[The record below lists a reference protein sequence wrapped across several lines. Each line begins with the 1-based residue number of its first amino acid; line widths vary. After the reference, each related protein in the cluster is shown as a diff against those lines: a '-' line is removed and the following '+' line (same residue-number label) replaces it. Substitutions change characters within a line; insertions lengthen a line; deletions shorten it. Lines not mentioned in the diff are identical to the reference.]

1 MNEIEKSENL
11 FLELSE
17 IITQSRLKVAVFVN
31 STLTDLYWH
40 IGEHITQTLLKN
52 RRAEYGKSIL
62 QTVSAKLTINYK
74 LWQRF

>member
-17 IITQSRLKVAVFVN
+17 IITQSRLKVAEFVN

-52 RRAEYGKSIL
+52 GNQELKL
-62 QTVSAKLTINYK
+62 FTV
-74 LWQRF
+74 